1 MMTPDLQ
8 YLLWLQDLRELTGGI
23 FDSFF
28 NGISK
33 LAVDVLVFVPFIVY
47 WAIDKEWGKRFVCVM
62 HGSELV
68 NALTKLTVCAYR
80 PWIRSELIHPAGDSK
95 VAATGYSFPSGH
107 TNRATSVLGTT
118 AVWQRRRRRWLAVL
132 CVAGIVLVGF
142 SRNYLGV
149 HTPQDVVVG
158 FLVGVLAIWGVG
170 KMQAALKGRE
180 KLADALT
187 LAGIAFV
194 GAALVYIRFKPYPM
208 DYVDGKLLADPAK
221 LMNDG
226 FKICGSFL
234 ALLIGL
240 WLDRHFIRYEVP
252 SGHPNL
258 PLLTVI
264 GAGLLFAWKCYLLKP
279 LVVSPL
285 GGHWGN
291 FVAYFITTFFAMAV
305 FPLAIRHFTKNGR

>member
-8 YLLWLQDLRELTGGI
+8 YLLWLQDLREMTGGI

-33 LAVDVLVFVPFIVY
+33 IAVDLLVFVPFVVY
-47 WAIDKEWGKRFVCVM
+47 WAIDKEWGKRFICVM
-62 HGSELV
+62 HGSEFV

-80 PWIRSELIHPAGDSK
+80 PWIRSELIQPAGDSK

-107 TNRATSVLGTT
+107 TNRATSVLGTA
-118 AVWQRRRRRWLAVL
+118 AVWQHGRRRWLAVL
-132 CVAGIVLVGF
+132 CGVGILLVGF

-149 HTPQDVVVG
+149 HTPQDVLVG
-158 FLVGVLAIWGVG
+158 FLVAVLAIFVVG
-170 KMQAALKGRE
+170 KLQNALKGRE
-180 KLADALT
+180 KLADLLT

-194 GAALVYIRFKPYPM
+194 GAALAYIRFKPYPM
-208 DYVDGKLLADPAK
+208 DYVDGKLLADPSK

-234 ALLIGL
+234 ALLVSL
-240 WLDRHFIRYEVP
+240 WLDRHLIRYEVP
-252 SGHPNL
+252 SGHANL

-264 GAGLLFAWKCYLLKP
+264 GAGILFAWKCYLLKP
-279 LVVSPL
+279 LVVLPL
-285 GGHWGN
+285 GGHWGH

-305 FPLAIRHFTKNGR
+305 FPLVIRHFTKNGR